1 MPQNTEGVGWNVEF
15 ELWIM
20 IRIVGL

>member
-1 MPQNTEGVGWNVEF
+1 MPQHTEGVGWNVEF